1 MSSLDGISLGRM
13 DSRYRVF
20 NFIRSAGVVSRSEI
34 AKNLGLSRASISSIV
49 SKLIEM
55 GLVSEVGLGHPHW
68 GRPPTLLSLNPEIGY
83 SLGFEI
89 DISRTNGILADLG
102 GNIAAYKSMPFDVK
116 DGPDAGLKLIQ
127 GMADFLLSHGG
138 VPRDRLV
145 GVAVG
150 MASPISQPEGV
161 PMTPPIMPG
170 WGGYPFRSRLQET
183 LEMPVCLDND
193 ANLGA
198 LGEFTY
204 GKRRGVTDL
213 VYLKVSNGIGA
224 GFILSGRL
232 YRGAWGVAGEIGHVN
247 IDEDGPPCSCGSNG
261 CLEAMAGGMAIAERA
276 LQAVRA
282 GHPTILKEMSGD
294 GGITVDDVIGCAAK
308 GDETCRQIL
317 ARAGSQIG
325 IALGDLV
332 NLLNPRMVILGGH
345 VAMKAGAL
353 LRKPM
358 MESLQDRAMKS
369 SLEGLEVIYSSL
381 KEKAVCLGGVALVFQ
396 ERLRP
401 YFKGTFI

>member
-1 MSSLDGISLGRM
+1 M

-34 AKNLGLSRASISSIV
+34 AINLGLSRASVSSIV
-49 SKLIEM
+49 SKLIEA
-55 GLVSEVGLGHPHW
+55 GLVSEVGLGHPRG
-68 GRPPTLLSLNPEIGY
+68 GRPPALLSLNPETGY

-89 DISRTNGILADLG
+89 DVSRTNGILADLA
-102 GNIAAYKSMPFDVK
+102 GNIAAYKSVLFDAK
-116 DGPDAGLKLIQ
+116 DGPDAGLELIRE
-127 GMADFLLSHGG
+127 MAESLLSQGG

-145 GVAVG
+145 GAAVG
-150 MASPISQPEGV
+150 MASPVSQPEGV

-170 WGGYPFRSRLQET
+170 WGGYPFRSRLQKA
-183 LEMPVCLDND
+183 LGVPACLDND

-198 LGEFTY
+198 LGEFAY
-204 GKRRGVTDL
+204 GKHRGVTDL
-213 VYLKVSNGIGA
+213 VYLKVSTGIGA
-224 GFILSGRL
+224 GFILDGRL

-282 GHPTILKEMSGD
+282 GHPTILREVPGD
-294 GGITVDDVIGCAAK
+294 GGITVDDVIECAAK
-308 GDETCRQIL
+308 GDETCRQII

-345 VAMKAGAL
+345 VALKAGTL
-353 LRKPM
+353 LREPM
-358 MESLQDRAMKS
+358 MRSLQNRAMKS
-369 SLEGLEVIYSSL
+369 SLGSLEVSYSSL

-401 YFKGTFI
+401 YFRGTFI